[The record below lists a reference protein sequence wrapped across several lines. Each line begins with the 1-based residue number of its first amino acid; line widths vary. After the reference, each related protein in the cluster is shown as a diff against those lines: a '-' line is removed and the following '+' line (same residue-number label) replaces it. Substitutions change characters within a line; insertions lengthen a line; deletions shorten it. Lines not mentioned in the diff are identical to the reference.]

1 MKPGNVNETGIYES
15 VHFTTSKAYNE
26 IANSILEQAILA
38 NFLLD
43 STFN

>member
-1 MKPGNVNETGIYES
+1 MKPENGNESVNYES
-15 VHFTTSKAYNE
+15 VHFTDSKPYNE